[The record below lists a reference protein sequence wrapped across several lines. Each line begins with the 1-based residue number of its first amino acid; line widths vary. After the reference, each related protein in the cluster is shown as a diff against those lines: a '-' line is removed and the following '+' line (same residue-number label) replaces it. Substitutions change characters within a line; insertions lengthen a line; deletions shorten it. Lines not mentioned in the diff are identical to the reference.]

1 MVQLHSDS
9 SAKAAKAEIKAEEE
23 AVEVA
28 PAVLVP
34 AAAVEQLLL
43 VLVASAC
50 DDGCETLYDAVGSP
64 PSAEPAT

>member
-43 VLVASAC
+43 VLVASAY
-50 DDGCETLYDAVGSP
+50 DDGCETLNDAVGSP